1 MNIEKIRTNIENN
14 KGKTV
19 RFKFNGTRNQTE
31 EFTAT
36 IENTYNYVFIV
47 RPENNKEQL
56 KSFSYSDVLTEN
68 LEIFVE

>member
-1 MNIEKIRTNIENN
+1 MNIEKIRNHIKNN

-47 RPENNKEQL
+47 RLEKNKDQL